1 MTGIDVAVDVE
12 HAGQR
17 QRCGVNVST
26 GGAKPNNNDSKKG
39 NKGEGKKSRT
49 PTEETSTAPAAAEEK
64 DQEMKDANAE
74 TGEQTS
80 TADVPM
86 EVNTLKI
93 HWIFWNKRQGNRC
106 EENVPTAL
114 CTATL
119 NLFAG
124 TTR

>member
-1 MTGIDVAVDVE
+1 
-12 HAGQR
+12 
-17 QRCGVNVST
+17 
-26 GGAKPNNNDSKKG
+26 
-39 NKGEGKKSRT
+39 
-49 PTEETSTAPAAAEEK
+49 
-64 DQEMKDANAE
+64 MKDANAE